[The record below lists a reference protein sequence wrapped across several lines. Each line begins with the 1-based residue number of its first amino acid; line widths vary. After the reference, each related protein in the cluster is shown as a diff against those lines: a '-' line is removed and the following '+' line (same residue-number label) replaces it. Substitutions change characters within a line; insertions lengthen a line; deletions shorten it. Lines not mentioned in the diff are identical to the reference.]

1 MLEIKNLY
9 KKYNKN
15 NFYSLK
21 NVNIKLESSEI
32 VGLIGSN
39 GAGKSTIIK
48 SLVGFLKVE
57 EGQILIGG
65 FDISK
70 DPIRAKSL
78 IGYVPDNRAT
88 FEKMTGIEYINF
100 MADIYNISQKDR
112 IETLNMLNK
121 YFDLKDRINSVI
133 SSYSHGM
140 KQKICLMGAIIH
152 RPKLLVLDE
161 PLTGLDPLATENL
174 KKFLLYYKS
183 LGNTILFSS
192 HNLDQVEKTCD
203 RVYMIKKGEIIDNFS
218 IKDFDKKHDQSLEE
232 YFVQTFGDVNV

>member
-1 MLEIKNLY
+1 MLEIKKLY
-9 KKYNKN
+9 KKYKRN

-21 NVNIKLESSEI
+21 DINIKLEKGEI
-32 VGLIGSN
+32 VGLIGGN

-48 SLVGFLKVE
+48 SLVGFLKID
-57 EGQILIGG
+57 EGQVLVGG

-70 DPIRAKSL
+70 EPIKAKQI

-100 MADIYNISQKDR
+100 MADIYNISSKDR
-112 IETLNMLNK
+112 LETLNMLNE
-121 YFDLKDRINSVI
+121 YFNLKDRLNSLI

-152 RPKLLVLDE
+152 KPKLLVLDE
-161 PLTGLDPLATENL
+161 PLTGLDPLAAQSL

-203 RVYMIKKGEIIDNFS
+203 RVYMIKKGEIIDNFT
-218 IKDFDKKHDQSLEE
+218 IKDFDKKHDISLEE
-232 YFVQTFGDVNV
+232 YFVKIFGEINE